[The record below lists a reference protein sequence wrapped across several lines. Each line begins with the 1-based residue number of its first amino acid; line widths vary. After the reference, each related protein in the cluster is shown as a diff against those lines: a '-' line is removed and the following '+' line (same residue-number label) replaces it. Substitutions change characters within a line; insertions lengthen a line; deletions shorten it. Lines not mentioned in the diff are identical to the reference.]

1 MSTRIAIVGAG
12 NLGRTLGAGWL
23 RAGHQVTFGVRDPA
37 AEAAQQTR
45 AALGPAVQVLPIP
58 AALEAAA
65 VVVLALPGSAVDDF
79 LAASGSLLANK
90 VIVDAANRAFGGSGP
105 MNSVDAIR
113 ARADPA
119 GIVRAFNSVGWEN
132 LANPVFDGVV
142 ADLLYC
148 ATPAARAVAEEL
160 IAGVGLRPVLVGDLD
175 QVQLMDALSGLWAAL
190 AYGQRR
196 GRHLA
201 FNVHERTTGA
211 DGMKKPRPCGLS
223 FRLYLIERRARCR

>member
-1 MSTRIAIVGAG
+1 MQIAVIGVG
-12 NLGRTLGAGWL
+12 NIGRTLGAAWM
-23 RAGHQVTFGVRDPA
+23 RTGHQVSFGVRDPSA
-37 AEAAQQTR
+37 ASARQASAELDERARVVPIAEALVPAQ
-45 AALGPAVQVLPIP
+45 
-58 AALEAAA
+58 
-65 VVVLALPGSAVDDF
+65 VVVLALPGDAVDDF
-79 LAASGSLLANK
+79 LAAYGQALSGK
-90 VIVDAANRAFGGSGP
+90 VVVDAANRGFGGSGP

-148 ATPAARAVAEEL
+148 ATPAAQALAEEL

-175 QVQLMDALSGLWAAL
+175 QVHLVDTLTALWAAL
-190 AYGQRR
+190 AYAQGR

-201 FNVHERTTGA
+201 FKVLERAPGEHA
-211 DGMKKPRPCGLS
+211 
-223 FRLYLIERRARCR
+223 